1 MVHFQAMMFLKT
13 VRKISPLLKI
23 QKAVK
28 SVCLILLCPNDFFL
42 WKYFILNTIFKTFFI
57 FYLNITI
64 YIPRGFPGGTGGKEP
79 ACPCRRH
86 GFNPWIRKIPWR
98 RTDCPLQYS
107 CWRIPWTE
115 APGGLWFMG
124 SQRVR
129 HNWSSLACM
138 HTFIPNQ
145 SNVL

>member
-28 SVCLILLCPNDFFL
+28 SVCFILLCPNDFFL

-86 GFNPWIRKIPWR
+86 GIIPGSERSPGEGMTAHSSILAGESRGQR
-98 RTDCPLQYS
+98 RLVGYDSWGLKESDT
-107 CWRIPWTE
+107 TE
-115 APGGLWFMG
+115 A
-124 SQRVR
+124 
-129 HNWSSLACM
+129 A
-138 HTFIPNQ
+138 
-145 SNVL
+145 